1 MHVHKVTWFRSLTI
15 ASFATCIATCMFV
28 AGCGNKSD
36 ALTASPST
44 NPQPAV
50 DTPPSLTKNPP
61 LRPLV
66 EEPVSPSGPSGG
78 TVVDPEVENPPDTLA
93 RETVIRVRY
102 PFVGRYAVLRGSV
115 APLSW
120 DSDTAMTYVGDETY
134 EYRTNAWQNVEV
146 EVKPVMRGGDLGA
159 DGFRWSTGG
168 NFHVAA
174 GAARILYPA
183 FYDTVGRTEELFP
196 AFDSEF
202 VAPRQVTIYYP
213 ASYFENTLAVY
224 PVLYMH
230 DGQNCFDDALS
241 FGGQSWKVRD
251 SLDAAFGSG
260 ASREVIVVAMSNTA
274 ARIAEYTPS
283 ASPRY
288 PGSGKGGA
296 YLRFVAEEL
305 KPQIDRLLRTN
316 PDVTTTG
323 IMGSSLGGLISMS
336 AGLELGATFGLV
348 GALSPSTWWD
358 NRFILGA
365 TETSDAAKRAGKFY
379 LDSGNAGDSTDGVE
393 DTTQL
398 AGAVRAL
405 GYRDGENLLHVVQ
418 DKATHSEFYWAQ
430 RFPGAVAFLFGT
442 R

>member
-1 MHVHKVTWFRSLTI
+1 MHFHKVTWF
-15 ASFATCIATCMFV
+15 ASVAIATLATGV
-28 AGCGNKSD
+28 LVPACGTQVD
-36 ALTASPST
+36 APPSNRGT
-44 NPQPAV
+44 NSQPEGDA
-50 DTPPSLTKNPP
+50 PPSLTKNPP

-66 EEPVSPSGPSGG
+66 EDPVSPSGPSGG
-78 TVVDPEVENPPDTLA
+78 SSGEPVQENPPDKLA
-93 RETVIRVRY
+93 RETLIRVRY
-102 PFVGRYAVLRGSV
+102 PFAGRYVVLRGSV

-134 EYRTNAWQNVEV
+134 EYRTKAWQTGEV

-159 DGFRWSTGG
+159 DGLRWSTGG
-168 NFHVAA
+168 NFHIAA
-174 GAARILYPA
+174 GATRQLYPA
-183 FYDTVGRTEELFP
+183 FYDTVGRIEELFP

-251 SLDAAFGSG
+251 SLDLAFGSG
-260 ASREVIVVAMSNTA
+260 SSREIIVVAMSNTA

-305 KPQIDRLLRTN
+305 KPQVDRLLRTN
-316 PDVTTTG
+316 SDVTATG

-358 NRFILGA
+358 NRFIIGA
-365 TETSDAAKRAGKFY
+365 TQTSDAAKRAGKFY
-379 LDSGNAGDSTDGVE
+379 LDSGNAGDSTDGLQ

-398 AGAVRAL
+398 AAEVRAL

-418 DKATHSEFYWAQ
+418 DKATHNEFYWAQ